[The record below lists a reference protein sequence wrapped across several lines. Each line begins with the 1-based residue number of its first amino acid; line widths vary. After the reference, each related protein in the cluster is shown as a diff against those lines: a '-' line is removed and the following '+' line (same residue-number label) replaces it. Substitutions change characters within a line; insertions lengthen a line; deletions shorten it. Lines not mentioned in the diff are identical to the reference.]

1 MVEFVGE
8 SAIDDGGPRREYF
21 RWVMKEVQ
29 QSNALFQGQENQRV
43 PRHNLQLLSSQQFAY
58 VGRFF
63 ALSILQG
70 GPTPAFLAPSV
81 ARYLLSGLK
90 ELKPSPDE
98 IADGDIRE
106 KVQKVWFVGLLICSN
121 SIIILLY
128 SACSFTYYIFVTIKI
143 TSCCLYIYIMQISE
157 AKSTEELLDLLH
169 CDSYSFVRDVGYLKP
184 QPVYGDKQDIV
195 RSVALHYVILSVKAE
210 LDQIV
215 QGLHEGG
222 LLWTSDEAR
231 KLEDI
236 FLYKSGSLTAAQIED
251 LFPPTMSA
259 CGSNRR
265 DAEEEIL
272 LHWNYFLKDVQDGL
286 VTITND
292 ESADLTLTLEDIL
305 SFATGATNI
314 PLLGFKAEGH
324 MTFLHD
330 GGMFPTAS
338 TCSMTLRLPIV
349 TNYEVFKER
358 MSYDI
363 LNAHGFF
370 GNV

>member
-106 KVQKVWFVGLLICSN
+106 KVQK
-121 SIIILLY
+121 
-128 SACSFTYYIFVTIKI
+128 
-143 TSCCLYIYIMQISE
+143 ISE

-358 MSYDI
+358 MSYGI